1 MSYFKTKQAL
11 ITQLLA
17 ASIPN
22 ITSDDIAFENKDFDP
37 LNKSLWLALYFI
49 PATTGMMGKTP
60 TSSDEQRGVFQVSV
74 FTSLNNNDY
83 DNVQLQTIDS
93 ILSAFQYNSSTVY
106 NNQKVDIL
114 ESTVN
119 NGTENE
125 SWFKRDI
132 SINYLTF
139 STR

>member
-11 ITQLLA
+11 ITQLLG

-22 ITSDDIAFENKDFDP
+22 ITSGDIAFENKDFDP
-37 LNKSLWLALYFI
+37 ANKSLWLACYFI
-49 PATTGMMGKTP
+49 PATADSMGKTSA
-60 TSSDEQRGVFQVSV
+60 SSDEQRGVFQVSV

-83 DNVQLQTIDS
+83 DNAQLQTIDS
-93 ILSAFQYNSSTVY
+93 VLSAFQYNSSTVY

>member
-11 ITQLLA
+11 ITQLLG

-22 ITSDDIAFENKDFDP
+22 ITSSDIAFENKDFDP
-37 LNKSLWLALYFI
+37 ANKSLWLACYFI
-49 PATTGMMGKTP
+49 PATADSMGKTSA
-60 TSSDEQRGVFQVSV
+60 SSDEQRGVFQVSV

-83 DNVQLQTIDS
+83 DNAQLQTIDS

>member
-1 MSYFKTKQAL
+1 MSYFNTKQAL

-22 ITSDDIAFENKDFDP
+22 ITDSDIAFEGKDFDP
-37 LNKSLWLALYFI
+37 KNKSLWLALYFI
-49 PATTGMMGKTP
+49 PATTEMMGKTL

-93 ILSAFQYNSSTVY
+93 ILSAFQYNSQTVY
-106 NNQKVDIL
+106 NTQTVDIL

-125 SWFKRDI
+125 SWFKRDV

>member
-1 MSYFKTKQAL
+1 MSHFNTKQAL
-11 ITQLLA
+11 ITQLLGA
-17 ASIPN
+17 AIPN
-22 ITSDDIAFENKDFDP
+22 ITSNDIAFENKDFDP
-37 LNKSLWLALYFI
+37 TNKSLWLVAYFI
-49 PATTGMMGKTP
+49 PATTEMLGKTS

-74 FTSLNNNDY
+74 FVALNNDDY
-83 DNVQLQTIDS
+83 DNAQLQAVDS
-93 ILSAFQYNSSTVY
+93 ILSAFQYNTKTVY
-106 NNQKVDIL
+106 NTQTVDIL

-132 SINYLTF
+132 SINYLTY

>member
-1 MSYFKTKQAL
+1 
-11 ITQLLA
+11 
-17 ASIPN
+17 
-22 ITSDDIAFENKDFDP
+22 
-37 LNKSLWLALYFI
+37 
-49 PATTGMMGKTP
+49 MGKT
-60 TSSDEQRGVFQVSV
+60 SASGDEQRGVFQVSV
-74 FTSLNNNDY
+74 FVSLNSGNY
-83 DNVQLQTIDS
+83 DLKQLQTIDS

-114 ESTVN
+114 DSTIN

>member
-11 ITQLLA
+11 ITQLLG

-22 ITSDDIAFENKDFDP
+22 ITSSDIAFENKDFDP
-37 LNKSLWLALYFI
+37 ANKSLWLACYFI
-49 PATTGMMGKTP
+49 PATADSMGKTSA
-60 TSSDEQRGVFQVSV
+60 SSDEQRGVFQVSV
-74 FTSLNNNDY
+74 FTSLNNKDY
-83 DNVQLQTIDS
+83 DNTQLQTIDS

-106 NNQKVDIL
+106 NTQTVDIL

-119 NGTENE
+119 NGIENE

-132 SINYLTF
+132 SVNSLTF